1 MELGLEYINKKIE
14 KINNMIFTFLYILI
28 ILIYSK
34 TYLLLLYL
42 TMNLFTS
49 SFNNIK
55 SQIWWF

>member
-55 SQIWWF
+55 SQI

>member
-42 TMNLFTS
+42 TMNLFT
-49 SFNNIK
+49 
-55 SQIWWF
+55 